1 MDFLI
6 SNAWAQAAP
15 PPAANPIS
23 SILFMVV
30 IFVVFYFILIRP
42 QAKRAKEHKK
52 MVAALAKGDE
62 MVTNGGIA
70 GKIIE
75 AGDSFIKVE
84 IADGVQV
91 RVQRSAVS
99 SILPKGTLKNL

>member
-1 MDFLI
+1 MDFFI

-15 PPAANPIS
+15 PPSANPMS

-30 IFVVFYFILIRP
+30 IFAVFYFILIRP

-52 MVAALAKGDE
+52 MIGALGKGDE
-62 MVTNGGIA
+62 LVTNGGIA

-75 AGDSFIKVE
+75 AGESFLKVE
-84 IADGVQV
+84 IADGIQV
-91 RVQRSAVS
+91 KVQRSAVS
-99 SILPKGTLKNL
+99 SILPKGTLKSL

>member
-1 MDFLI
+1 MDFFI
-6 SNAWAQAAP
+6 ANAWAQAAP
-15 PPAANPIS
+15 QQAANPIT

-52 MVAALAKGDE
+52 MVEALAKGDE

-75 AGDSFIKVE
+75 TGDTFIKVE

-91 RVQRSAVS
+91 RLQRSAVS
-99 SILPKGTLKNL
+99 SILPKGTLKKL